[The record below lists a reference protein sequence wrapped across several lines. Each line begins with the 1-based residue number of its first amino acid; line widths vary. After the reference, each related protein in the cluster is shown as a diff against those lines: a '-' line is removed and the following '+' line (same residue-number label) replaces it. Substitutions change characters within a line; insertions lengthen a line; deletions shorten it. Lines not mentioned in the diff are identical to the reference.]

1 MNQTMNKTGIKFMNL
16 NFFIYGDPKGQP
28 RPRAFARKMGAKYVA
43 RVYDSDVADE
53 WKRAVDL
60 AIVKECLE
68 SKPIFDSESAFDVE
82 AHFFMR
88 RPKSHFS
95 TNGVLKQKAQ
105 TLHVQKPDAD
115 NLIKL
120 VLDRITRSEKIWCD
134 DSQVSHLTV
143 AKYWA
148 DKDENVGCNLTLQPL
163 STT

>member
-1 MNQTMNKTGIKFMNL
+1 MNL
-16 NFFIYGDPKGQP
+16 NFFIPGDPKGQP

-95 TNGVLKQKAQ
+95 ANGVLKQKAK

-115 NLIKL
+115 NLVKL
-120 VLDRITRSEKIWCD
+120 VLDRLTRSEKIWRD
-134 DSQVSHLTV
+134 DSQVSHLIINKFWSEHD
-143 AKYWA
+143 AGI
-148 DKDENVGCNLTLQPL
+148 GCQIVIRVVQ
-163 STT
+163 S